1 MGRGIG
7 ESPSCR
13 KEAGI
18 GGLSE
23 NRSRAASE
31 LADYEYWGDE
41 RLARSREFH
50 DPDCKDEQVAEVAR
64 RWMIVQI
71 GVCPLA
77 LPVTDSVMFP
87 RPCRQV
93 VETRWG

>member
-1 MGRGIG
+1 
-7 ESPSCR
+7 
-13 KEAGI
+13 
-18 GGLSE
+18 
-23 NRSRAASE
+23 
-31 LADYEYWGDE
+31 
-41 RLARSREFH
+41 
-50 DPDCKDEQVAEVAR
+50 
-64 RWMIVQI
+64 MIVQI